1 MKLAKLIDEL
11 EKEFPPNSAW
21 SGDSI
26 GLQVD
31 SGQSD
36 INKIYITLELDNNSI
51 KEAIA
56 KEAQL
61 IVTFHP
67 LIFNPLDR
75 IENGER
81 VSDILRKLIKNDI
94 SLYCI
99 HTNLDSHPEG
109 TNKYLCDKLDLIKC
123 EYLEPLENIDNRGMG
138 LIVKPDEPLT
148 IEQLSD
154 RISTICNS
162 PLRVSN
168 ISNKKVERIA
178 LLAGSGANYIKT
190 AIKKECDAIITA
202 DVKYHDFHAANGKI
216 AIFDPGH
223 YEMEQFVI
231 ESLHDNMKRILNEVE
246 IEFFK
251 CTTLTNPVRYYPE
264 GNYIE
269 EQQQN
274 LKK

>member
-1 MKLAKLIDEL
+1 MKLAKLIDKL
-11 EKEFPPNSAW
+11 EKEFPSDSAW

-26 GLQVD
+26 GLQVN

-36 INKIYITLELDNNSI
+36 IDRIYITMELDNNSI
-51 KEAIA
+51 EEAIA

-67 LIFNPLDR
+67 LIFNPLDK

-123 EYLEPLENIDNRGMG
+123 EYLDPLEGVDNRGMG
-138 LIVKPDEPLT
+138 LVVKPAEPLT
-148 IEQLSD
+148 TEQLAD
-154 RISTICNS
+154 IISTTCSS

-168 ISNKKVERIA
+168 IPNKKIERIA
-178 LLAGSGANYIKT
+178 ILAGSGANYIQT
-190 AIKKECDAIITA
+190 AIEKKCDAIITA

-216 AIFDPGH
+216 VIFDPGH

-231 ESLHDNMKRILNEVE
+231 ESLYDNLKRTLNEVE

-264 GNYIE
+264 GNYTE

-274 LKK
+274 LKN